1 MWPLLK
7 SLCGAGHLF
16 LGVGGWGGG
25 SEFKVLLIFLLI
37 HGFDTF
43 VSRGKG
49 GGSVSDAAATASRQ
63 LPVSLLQHVALS
75 WLGVLL

>member
-7 SLCGAGHLF
+7 PLCGAGHLF
-16 LGVGGWGGG
+16 LGKKKSSG
-25 SEFKVLLIFLLI
+25 FKVLLIFLLI

-49 GGSVSDAAATASRQ
+49 GGSVSDAAATA
-63 LPVSLLQHVALS
+63 A
-75 WLGVLL
+75 